1 VIAPRPDQTLPRRAE
16 VLIPS
21 NAGQPAVAGRASS
34 GPTTTDAGS
43 TSLRSATGPALAH
56 GSPLYGTP
64 AGFVSR
70 FIALLI
76 DVVLLG
82 SVLLACTVIWFALL
96 RVVPLG
102 WLNAIAPQLQAL
114 TTIVLHVVIPIAV
127 AIGVV
132 VGYFLFFFTVTGQTV
147 GKRVLGLRVVS
158 TGGDQVELRQAFVRL
173 VGYVISAIP
182 IYLGFLAMFFDRE
195 RRTWHDRLA
204 RTAVIYAW
212 DARPDERFL
221 ARAIRRARE
230 RTPDATAR
238 PTQKENNV

>member
-1 VIAPRPDQTLPRRAE
+1 VVVHA
-16 VLIPS
+16 
-21 NAGQPAVAGRASS
+21 
-34 GPTTTDAGS
+34 
-43 TSLRSATGPALAH
+43 
-56 GSPLYGTP
+56 SPLYGTS

-82 SVLLACTVIWFALL
+82 SVLLVVSVIWFGLL
-96 RVVPLG
+96 RVVSFG
-102 WLNAIAPQLQAL
+102 WLDAIAPHLQTL
-114 TTIVLHVVIPIAV
+114 ITLVLRVVIPITV
-127 AIGVV
+127 DIGVV

-147 GKRVLGLRVVS
+147 GKRVFGLRVVS
-158 TGGDQVELRQAFVRL
+158 TVGEQVKLQQALVRL

-204 RTAVIYAW
+204 HTAVIYAW

-230 RTPDATAR
+230 RTPNATAR
-238 PTQKENNV
+238 PTGPP

>member
-1 VIAPRPDQTLPRRAE
+1 V
-16 VLIPS
+16 
-21 NAGQPAVAGRASS
+21 VAHA
-34 GPTTTDAGS
+34 
-43 TSLRSATGPALAH
+43 
-56 GSPLYGTP
+56 SPLYGAP

-76 DVVLLG
+76 DIVLLG
-82 SVLLACTVIWFALL
+82 ALLLVSSVIWFGLL

-102 WLNAIAPQLQAL
+102 WLNAIFPRLQAL
-114 TTIVLHVVIPIAV
+114 ITFALRVVLPLAV

-158 TGGDQVELRQAFVRL
+158 TSGDHVELRYACVRL
-173 VGYVISAIP
+173 AGYAISAIP

-204 RTAVIYAW
+204 HTAVIYAW
-212 DARPDERFL
+212 DAQPDERFL
-221 ARAIRRARE
+221 ARAIRQARE
-230 RTPDATAR
+230 RTPDTTAR
-238 PTQKENNV
+238 TTPKESNV

>member
-1 VIAPRPDQTLPRRAE
+1 
-16 VLIPS
+16 
-21 NAGQPAVAGRASS
+21 VAHA
-34 GPTTTDAGS
+34 
-43 TSLRSATGPALAH
+43 
-56 GSPLYGTP
+56 SPLYGTP

-82 SVLLACTVIWFALL
+82 SVLLVSSVIWFGLL
-96 RVVPLG
+96 RVVPFG

-114 TTIVLHVVIPIAV
+114 ISLVLHVVIPITV
-127 AIGVV
+127 GVGVV

-158 TGGDQVELRQAFVRL
+158 TAGDQVELRQAFVRL

-182 IYLGFLAMFFDRE
+182 IYLGFLAMFFDGAH
-195 RRTWHDRLA
+195 RTWHDRLA
-204 RTAVIYAW
+204 HTAVIYAW

-238 PTQKENNV
+238 PLQKERTYEHQR